1 VKTDGGNSDSHP
13 DDPDKIHWGKYD
25 VMGKIIATLSQCQAT
40 CRETEEYNFPHRLHI
55 WSLVVGDT
63 VMDHQVWRLPLSL
76 CRSLNAFHALDA
88 G

>member
-25 VMGKIIATLSQCQAT
+25 VMGKIIAMLSQCQAT
-40 CRETEEYNFPHRLHI
+40 CRETEKYNFPHRLHI
-55 WSLVVGDT
+55 WSLVVGNT